1 MTRRLPSL
9 VIVGRPNVGKST
21 LFNRLTGS
29 RRSIVTNEPGITRD
43 RIYGKAEWRGKTLEV
58 VDTGGIVP
66 DEKALIPQE
75 ILRQAQVAIKEA
87 ALLVLV
93 VDSQAGLTPLDEELA
108 RLLRSTGKPFVLA
121 VNKVD
126 SPSQEAHAAPF
137 HSLGVPV
144 FPVTAEHG
152 TGVDDLLDYAL
163 TQFLPARAD
172 GVTTRES
179 GPVRDARH
187 GAPQTTPDLAFQPD
201 SENTGFPAE
210 TTPIEVAIIGRPN
223 VGKSTLL
230 NRLVGEERSIVSPTP
245 GTTMDNVDTEITRG
259 GRDYRFV
266 DTAGIRR
273 KGKTTLVAEKLSVVM
288 ARRGLERSD
297 VALLVI
303 DGEQGVTQGDRTI
316 AGYAEQSGRSVVLAV
331 NKWDLALVAA
341 REAGFGDAAPA
352 KGKFKQP
359 AGENRNPASVDP
371 GKLMF
376 DYEKMIRAKLK
387 FLSYAPI
394 VFLSAKTGER
404 AEKLFPLI
412 NQCADARRRRIPTP
426 ALNDWLR
433 QEVDLQRGST
443 PKSRPVRIYY
453 VTQAKTSPP
462 TFLLFTNQRTP
473 LHFSYERFL
482 ENQLRAKFDFTGTP
496 VRFVQR
502 LRKREK
508 RARTAARGGE

>member
-1 MTRRLPSL
+1 
-9 VIVGRPNVGKST
+9 
-21 LFNRLTGS
+21 
-29 RRSIVTNEPGITRD
+29 
-43 RIYGKAEWRGKTLEV
+43 
-58 VDTGGIVP
+58 
-66 DEKALIPQE
+66 
-75 ILRQAQVAIKEA
+75 
-87 ALLVLV
+87 
-93 VDSQAGLTPLDEELA
+93 
-108 RLLRSTGKPFVLA
+108 
-121 VNKVD
+121 
-126 SPSQEAHAAPF
+126 
-137 HSLGVPV
+137 
-144 FPVTAEHG
+144 
-152 TGVDDLLDYAL
+152 
-163 TQFLPARAD
+163 
-172 GVTTRES
+172 
-179 GPVRDARH
+179 
-187 GAPQTTPDLAFQPD
+187 
-201 SENTGFPAE
+201 
-210 TTPIEVAIIGRPN
+210 

-230 NRLVGEERSIVSPTP
+230 NRLVGEERSIVSPIP
-245 GTTMDNVDTEITRG
+245 GTTMDNVDMEFTRG

-288 ARRGLERSD
+288 ARRGLERCD

-303 DGEQGVTQGDRTI
+303 DGEQGVTQGDATI
-316 AGYAEQSGRSVVLAV
+316 AGYAEESGRSIILVI

-341 REAGFGDAAPA
+341 REAATRGDSNRS
-352 KGKFKQP
+352 KGNGWPTLSSGKGGKSFK
-359 AGENRNPASVDP
+359 ASTRHENSTTVDP

-376 DYEKMIRAKLK
+376 DYEQMIRAKLK

-394 VFLSAKTGER
+394 VFLSAKSGER

-426 ALNDWLR
+426 ALNNWLK

-453 VTQAKTSPP
+453 VTQAKTAPP
-462 TFLLFTNQRTP
+462 TFLLFTNQKMP

-508 RARTAARGGE
+508 RSRAASHGDK

>member
-1 MTRRLPSL
+1 MTARLPSL

-21 LFNRLTGS
+21 LFNRLTGT

-66 DEKALIPQE
+66 DEKALLPQE
-75 ILRQAQVAIKEA
+75 ILRQAQVAIQKA

-108 RLLRSTGKPFVLA
+108 RLLRSTGKPFLLA

-163 TQFLPARAD
+163 TQIFPARAD
-172 GVTTRES
+172 RGAAAES
-179 GPVRDARH
+179 GPVREARH
-187 GAPQTTPDLAFQPD
+187 AAPQTSGNVAFPPD
-201 SENTGFPAE
+201 SENSEFPGE
-210 TTPIEVAIIGRPN
+210 TAAIEVAIIGRPN

-230 NRLVGEERSIVSPTP
+230 NRLVGEERSIVSPIP

-273 KGKTTLVAEKLSVVM
+273 KGKTKLVAEKLSVVM

-316 AGYAEQSGRSVVLAV
+316 AGYAEGSGRSVVLAV

-341 REAGFGDAAPA
+341 SKAAFGDARTA
-352 KGKFKQP
+352 KGKSKQP
-359 AGENRNPASVDP
+359 PSENGNPAAIDP

-376 DYEKMIRAKLK
+376 DYEKMIRSKLK

-404 AEKLFPLI
+404 ADKLFPLI

-453 VTQAKTSPP
+453 VTQAKTAPP

-508 RARTAARGGE
+508 RARTAGRGGE